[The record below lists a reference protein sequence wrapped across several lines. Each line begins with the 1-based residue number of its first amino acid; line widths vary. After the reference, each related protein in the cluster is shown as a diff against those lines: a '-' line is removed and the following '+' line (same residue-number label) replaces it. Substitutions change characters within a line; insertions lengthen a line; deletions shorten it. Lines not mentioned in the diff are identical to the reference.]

1 MKNAERIRAMTD
13 EEQRSMR
20 MNRTCMYCEHHYPV
34 SDSIDSIHM
43 ICINAESEKLLQETD
58 FLDDCEHW
66 EEEDI
71 ED

>member
-1 MKNAERIRAMTD
+1 
-13 EEQRSMR
+13 

-58 FLDDCEHW
+58 FLDDCKHW
-66 EEEDI
+66 DEEDI